1 MTSLIKF
8 RTNLYFDRKEVV
20 RHFGP
25 LKAKALSK
33 IGAYTRTRARR
44 SIRKPRRKSL
54 GEMTPEERADFKR
67 RQRIAKQEGRPAPKR
82 PFVSSK
88 PGTAPS
94 DVTGVLKRGI
104 EFAADLQHDSMV
116 AGPAVADTAM
126 PEAPSVLEYGG
137 DTRLS
142 YGPDFGQKVHVAPR
156 PSTHP
161 AFESAL
167 ADLPELMQL
176 L

>member
-20 RHFGP
+20 RHFGRV
-25 LKAKALSK
+25 KANALSK
-33 IGAYTRTRARR
+33 IGSYTRTRARR

-67 RQRIAKQEGRPAPKR
+67 QQRIAKQEGRPAPKR

-104 EFAADLQHDSMV
+104 EFAADLSHDSMV
-116 AGPAVADTAM
+116 AGPAIADTKNR
-126 PEAPSVLEYGG
+126 EAPSVLEYGG
-137 DTRLS
+137 RTELT
-142 YGPDFGQKVHVAPR
+142 YGPDIGDTVTVAPR
-156 PSTHP
+156 PTTHP
-161 AFESAL
+161 AFASAL